1 MRLIQA
7 LVPEGKR
14 QLVIDLL
21 EDAEIDYAMSAE
33 TSRGDYSDIVY
44 IPTDV
49 DSVEEILDE
58 LRDVGVERDG
68 YMIVSDVET
77 IVSDRFEKQQAEDDD
92 EEETNGVAEDDRISR
107 EELQTKARN
116 LSRSTTNYIALT
128 LISAIVAT
136 AGLLQDSAAV
146 VVGSMVIA
154 PLIGPAMASCVGT
167 VVSDDALFWDGVR
180 SQVIGLAVAVISATV
195 FAAGYRVVLAPE
207 LELLLIQQVAERA
220 HPGLLSLAIAL
231 GAGVA
236 GALSLT
242 SGADEALV
250 GVMIAVALM
259 PPAAAVGLGIA
270 YVDLTLAVGAGVLVL
285 VNLMSI
291 NVAGVVAIW
300 LKRYRPTHWYDAK
313 EARRLTGQRLLI
325 FGVSILLL
333 SSFLATSSLAVRE
346 NAQFETEVETIAE
359 DATDN
364 LLAVEFSYEANL
376 LTQQPDIVTV
386 RVYGENPPEA
396 AVLRDRIREQTGIEV
411 GVRVVT
417 ERISRANGEYSGTSA
432 ASEPL
437 AHIAF

>member
-1 MRLIQA
+1 MRLIQT

-14 QLVIDLL
+14 QLVVDLL
-21 EDAEIDYAMSAE
+21 EDAEIEYAVTSE
-33 TSRGDYSDIVY
+33 TARSDYSDIVY

-49 DSVEEILDE
+49 DSVEGILDE
-58 LRDVGVERDG
+58 LRDVGVEREG

-77 IVSDRFEKQQAEDDD
+77 IVSDRFEQQQADDEDDKD
-92 EEETNGVAEDDRISR
+92 NGVAEDERISR

-128 LISAIVAT
+128 LISAVVAT

-167 VVSDDALFWDGVR
+167 VVSDDALFWEGVR
-180 SQVIGLAVAVISATV
+180 SQVIGLTIAVGSATL
-195 FAAGYRVVLAPE
+195 FAAGYRATLAPE

-270 YVDLTLAVGAGVLVL
+270 YRDLTLAVGAGVLVL
-285 VNLMSI
+285 VNLLSI
-291 NVAGVVAIW
+291 NVAGVAAIW
-300 LKRYRPTHWYDAK
+300 LKRYRPTHWYDAQ
-313 EARRLTGQRLLI
+313 EARRLTGRRLLI

-333 SSFLATSSLAVRE
+333 SSFLATSSLAARE
-346 NAQFETEVETIAE
+346 NAQFEATVETIAE
-359 DATDN
+359 DTTEN
-364 LLAVEFSYEANL
+364 LLAVEFSYEPNL

-386 RVYGENPPEA
+386 RVYGENPPA
-396 AVLRDRIREQTGIEV
+396 AATLRERIREQTGVDV

-417 ERISRANGEYSGTSA
+417 ERISRA
-432 ASEPL
+432 
-437 AHIAF
+437 

>member
-1 MRLIQA
+1 MRLIQT

-14 QLVIDLL
+14 QLVVDLL
-21 EDAEIDYAMSAE
+21 EDAEIEYAMTSE
-33 TSRGDYSDIVY
+33 TSRSDYSDIVY

-49 DSVEEILDE
+49 DSVEGILDE
-58 LRDVGVERDG
+58 LRDVGVEREG

-77 IVSDRFEKQQAEDDD
+77 IVSDRFEQQQADD
-92 EEETNGVAEDDRISR
+92 EEDEETNGVAEDERISR

-128 LISAIVAT
+128 LISAVVAT

-167 VVSDDALFWDGVR
+167 VVSDDALFWEGIR
-180 SQVIGLAVAVISATV
+180 SQILGLAIAVGSATL
-195 FAAGYRVVLAPE
+195 FAAGYRATLAPE

-270 YVDLTLAVGAGVLVL
+270 YLDLTLAVGAGVLVL
-285 VNLMSI
+285 VNLLSI
-291 NVAGVVAIW
+291 NVAGVAAIW

-313 EARRLTGQRLLI
+313 EARRLTGRRLLI

-333 SSFLATSSLAVRE
+333 SSFLATSSLAARE
-346 NAQFETEVETIAE
+346 NAQFEATVETIAE
-359 DATDN
+359 DATGN
-364 LLAVEFSYEANL
+364 LLAVEFSYEPNL
-376 LTQQPDIVTV
+376 LTQQPDTVTV
-386 RVYGENPPEA
+386 RVYGENPPA
-396 AVLRDRIREQTGIEV
+396 AAALRERVREQTGVDVE
-411 GVRVVT
+411 VRVVT
-417 ERISRANGEYSGTSA
+417 ERISRA
-432 ASEPL
+432 
-437 AHIAF
+437 